1 MQDSNLP
8 KYLLAVDI
16 FSQYISL
23 HVTSIHSLVTT
34 HRQTSMTS
42 AQHDINLLILK
53 MMMMKIVMMVTDV
66 ALILLN
72 FEERFTR

>member
-16 FSQYISL
+16 VSQYISL